1 MVYAGFWKRFAAAFI
16 DGLITTTLGMI
27 VGGISGFLYGASTGT
42 SAGVEPLGLVVGLLA
57 GWIYFSSFE
66 SSNKQATL
74 GKMALG
80 IKVTDLE
87 GHRIGF
93 GKASGRYFGKFLS
106 TLIIFIGYIMV
117 AFTKRKQGLHD
128 IMASCLV
135 VNREDYQNH
144 ITVKSEETS

>member
-1 MVYAGFWKRFAAAFI
+1 MIYAGFWKRFAAALI
-16 DGLITTTLGMI
+16 DGLITTILGVI
-27 VGGISGFLYGASTGT
+27 VGGFFEILYGYSTRT
-42 SAGVEPLGLVVGLLA
+42 SAGAESLLIVGLLV

-80 IKVTDLE
+80 VKVTDLK

-93 GKASGRYFGKFLS
+93 GKASVRYFGKFLS
-106 TLIIFIGYIMV
+106 TLVIFIGYIMV

-128 IMASCLV
+128 IITSCLV
-135 VNREDYQNH
+135 VNREDQQNH

>member
-1 MVYAGFWKRFAAAFI
+1 MIYAGFWKRFAAALI
-16 DGLITTTLGMI
+16 DGLITTILGVI
-27 VGGISGFLYGASTGT
+27 VGGFFEILYGYSTRT
-42 SAGVEPLGLVVGLLA
+42 SAGAESLLIVGLLV

-80 IKVTDLE
+80 VKVTDLK

-93 GKASGRYFGKFLS
+93 GKASVRYFGKFLS

-128 IMASCLV
+128 IITSCLV
-135 VNREDYQNH
+135 VNREDQQNH